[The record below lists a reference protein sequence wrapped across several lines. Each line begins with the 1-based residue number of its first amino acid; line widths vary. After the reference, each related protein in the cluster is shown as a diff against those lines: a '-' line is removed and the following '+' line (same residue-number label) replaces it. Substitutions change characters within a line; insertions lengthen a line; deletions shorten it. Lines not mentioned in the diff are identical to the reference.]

1 MDKSYAEDSYDY
13 PEQMQKTIIVEQP
26 DIIIN
31 IPDNG
36 IWVESISAVVVALIG
51 MAAIYW
57 QRHKKH

>member
-1 MDKSYAEDSYDY
+1 MNKSYAGEEY

-31 IPDNG
+31 IPDDG
-36 IWVESISAVVVALIG
+36 IWIESISAVVVALIG

-57 QRHKKH
+57 QRHKHK